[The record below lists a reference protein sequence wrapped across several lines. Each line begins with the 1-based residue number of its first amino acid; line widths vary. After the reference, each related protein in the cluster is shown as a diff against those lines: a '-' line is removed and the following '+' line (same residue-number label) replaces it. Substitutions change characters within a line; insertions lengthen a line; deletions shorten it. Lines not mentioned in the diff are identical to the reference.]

1 MVRNIFEMKKV
12 VAIALV
18 LTLMVPVMALAG
30 DGKKYYKAGLKFEE
44 NRQWDKA
51 AEQFALAS
59 AEKPSN
65 VEYQLHLQ
73 RALVNAAVLLVERAD
88 MLADKKDYS
97 AAYNIYRQA
106 FSYDRGNEMA
116 LIKMRRMLEAQGLP
130 TDGLPS
136 GGDPAGPKYKLE
148 DPNSKVSFI
157 KKAAAAGTP
166 AQLPGTRRF
175 QKTQVIYRGDN
186 LLSVIENL
194 AQSMNL
200 NVIFDTQVAN
210 QLRSSRINIELR
222 DVTYPRA
229 LEMILRTNNLMYSQI
244 DTRTIVIA
252 LDNPASRQRYE
263 PNHVRTFYI
272 KNADITEVRNAI
284 TQAIQSK
291 SIVPVKQLNALIVR
305 DSPANLELIES
316 LIDSLD
322 KSKAEVLIDINI
334 YEVSNSDIQQIGNQ
348 LAAPATGSNAP
359 AAITSGFL
367 GGLGSNAAVDKSA
380 RAHTFINNVALGFAL
395 GLPTSAISFFQD
407 RSKARLL
414 ASTQVHA
421 FDREANAIRIGQRVP
436 IQTASVFPGFSVN
449 TGNNG
454 GNGNN
459 GNGNNGGINS
469 GFNNIGLGGGFPQ
482 IQYENV
488 GLNIDVTPEVY
499 EDEVQMKMKLET
511 SSVENPDSLTPIFN
525 QRTMQSTARIKDG
538 QTSLIAGVSQSTE
551 SNNRRGVAFL
561 GMLPI
566 LGRLF
571 STPSTTNRQ
580 SDVVITVTPH
590 ILRRADIRESD
601 HLARDVG
608 TAQDPN
614 AKLTLEQVIYLADL
628 EEAEQNQV
636 AAGGAGASP
645 DTKTVATSPPKQ
657 QATSPPQN
665 PSRPRE
671 GVVVTPPPT
680 IPASSAISPTIA
692 PKPKPNVE
700 NKVVEK
706 PGEVT
711 KSPDD
716 EDDDDDD
723 DSDEPAAATAQQQQQ
738 QQASPVQ
745 VSVRAA
751 SPIATVGQ
759 EFYVAIIVNG
769 NTDIGY
775 VNLAMTFDQNILEVK
790 SVRDGGMI
798 RNSSMP
804 PHHAENGLLTV
815 QMERPEG
822 SSGSSSRGQLLLVV
836 FKVKAAGQ
844 SPLIINEEQTFLRSV
859 AGQVLPLRVQSAQVE
874 AR

>member
-1 MVRNIFEMKKV
+1 MVRNITRVKKV
-12 VAIALV
+12 MALALV
-18 LTLMVPVMALAG
+18 LTLMLPALALGG
-30 DGKKYYKAGLKFEE
+30 DGKKYFKEGKKFEE

-51 AEQFALAS
+51 AEQFALAA

-73 RALVNAAVLLVERAD
+73 RALVNAAVLLVERGD
-88 MLADKKDYS
+88 MLADKKDFS

-106 FSYDRGNEMA
+106 FAYDRGNEMA

-130 TDGLPS
+130 LDGLPS
-136 GGDPAGPKYKLE
+136 GGDPAGPKYKLA
-148 DPNSKVSFI
+148 DPNTKASFM

-194 AQSMNL
+194 AQSMSL

-229 LEMILRTNNLMYSQI
+229 LEMILKTNNLMYSQI

-263 PNHVRTFYI
+263 PNQVRTFYI

-284 TQAIQSK
+284 TQALQSK

-334 YEVSNSDIQQIGNQ
+334 YEVSNSDIRQIGNQ
-348 LAAPATGSNAP
+348 FAAPTTGSTARSVN
-359 AAITSGFL
+359 SGFL
-367 GGLGSNAAVDKSA
+367 GGISQERSVLGLAATTLKGP
-380 RAHTFINNVALGFAL
+380 LGFAL
-395 GLPTSAISFFQD
+395 GLPPSAISFFQD
-407 RSKARLL
+407 RSKAKLL

-436 IQTASVFPGFSVN
+436 IQTASVFPGFSIN
-449 TGNNG
+449 DNNNN
-454 GNGNN
+454 NGNN
-459 GNGNNGGINS
+459 NNNNRNNNNGINS
-469 GFNNIGLGGGFPQ
+469 GLIGGFGGGFPQ
-482 IQYENV
+482 IQYEDV

-511 SSVENPDSLTPIFN
+511 SSVENPDSLTPVFN

-551 SNNRRGVAFL
+551 SNSRRGIAFL
-561 GMLPI
+561 GLIPI
-566 LGRLF
+566 LGSFF
-571 STPSTTNRQ
+571 STPNTTNRQ

-590 ILRRADIRESD
+590 ILRRADIRDSD

-608 TAQDPN
+608 TAQDPS
-614 AKLTLEQVIYLADL
+614 AKLTLEQVLYIADL
-628 EEAEQNQV
+628 EEAQQNQV
-636 AAGGAGASP
+636 AAGGGGSP
-645 DTKTVATSPPKQ
+645 DTKTVSASPPVQ
-657 QATSPPQN
+657 QSAATPSPQG
-665 PSRPRE
+665 PSRLRE

-680 IPASSAISPTIA
+680 IPASSPIR
-692 PKPKPNVE
+692 PKPNVE
-700 NKVVEK
+700 NKIVDK
-706 PGEVT
+706 PGEPT
-711 KSPDD
+711 KPPPDDED

-723 DSDEPAAATAQQQQQ
+723 EPVAASSVTPAASANSGQ
-738 QQASPVQ
+738 PVQ

-751 SPIATVGQ
+751 SPVASVGQ

-775 VNLAMTFDQNILEVK
+775 VNLVMTYDQNLLEVK
-790 SVRDGGMI
+790 TVRDGGMI
-798 RNSSMP
+798 PNSVMQTP
-804 PHHAENGLLTV
+804 QHENGVLTV
-815 QMERPEG
+815 QMERPQ
-822 SSGSSSRGQLLLVV
+822 SATRSSSRGQLLLIV

-844 SPLIINEEQTFLRSV
+844 SPLAISEDQTFLRST
-859 AGQVLPLRVQSAQVE
+859 AGQVLQLRVQSAQVE

>member
-1 MVRNIFEMKKV
+1 MVRNVTQIKRA
-12 VAIALV
+12 VAIGLV
-18 LTLMVPVMALAG
+18 LTLMLPALAMAG

-51 AEQFALAS
+51 AEQFALAA

-88 MLADKKDYS
+88 MLADKKDYA

-106 FSYDRGNEMA
+106 FAYDRGNEMA

-130 TDGLPS
+130 IDGLPS

-148 DPNSKVSFI
+148 DPNTKASFI

-229 LEMILRTNNLMYSQI
+229 LEMILRTNNLLYSQL

-263 PNHVRTFYI
+263 PNQVRTFYI

-284 TQAIQSK
+284 TQSIQSK
-291 SIVPVKQLNALIVR
+291 SIVPIKQLNALIVR

-316 LIDSLD
+316 MIDTLD

-334 YEVSNSDIQQIGNQ
+334 YEVSNADIQQIGNQ
-348 LAAPATGSNAP
+348 FAAPATSGNAP
-359 AAITSGFL
+359 SAITSGFL
-367 GGLGSNAAVDKSA
+367 GGLGSNAAVDRSA
-380 RAHTFINNVALGFAL
+380 RAHTFITNVALGFAL
-395 GLPTSAISFFQD
+395 GLPASSISFFQD
-407 RSKARLL
+407 RSKAKLL

-436 IQTASVFPGFSVN
+436 IQTASVFPGFSVDTN
-449 TGNNG
+449 TNNNNNNNRNDNNLNNG
-454 GNGNN
+454 FI
-459 GNGNNGGINS
+459 GG
-469 GFNNIGLGGGFPQ
+469 FGGGFPQ

-499 EDEVQMKMKLET
+499 EDEIQMKMKLET
-511 SSVENPDSLTPIFN
+511 SSVENPDSLTPVFN

-538 QTSLIAGVSQSTE
+538 QTSLIAGVSQTTE
-551 SNNRRGVAFL
+551 SNSRRGIAFL
-561 GMLPI
+561 GLIPV
-566 LGRLF
+566 LGRFF
-571 STPSTTNRQ
+571 STPNTTDRQ

-590 ILRRADIRESD
+590 ILRRADIRDSD

-614 AKLTLEQVIYLADL
+614 AKLTLEQVLYLADL
-628 EEAEQNQV
+628 EEAEQNQI
-636 AAGGAGASP
+636 AGTAPAP
-645 DTKTVATSPPKQ
+645 DTKTVATGSPPVRQ
-657 QATSPPQN
+657 
-665 PSRPRE
+665 PSESQPAQRE

-680 IPASSAISPTIA
+680 IPASSPISPNIA
-692 PKPKPNVE
+692 PRRPNIERERVDQPGAPSKPPPDSN
-700 NKVVEK
+700 
-706 PGEVT
+706 
-711 KSPDD
+711 DD

-723 DSDEPAAATAQQQQQ
+723 EGDGTEAANAQT
-738 QQASPVQ
+738 ASPVQ

-751 SPIATVGQ
+751 SPIASVGQ
-759 EFYVAIIVNG
+759 EFYVAVIVNG

-775 VNLAMTFDQNILEVK
+775 VNLAMTFDQNVFEVK

-798 RNSSMP
+798 RNATMQ
-804 PHHAENGLLTV
+804 HHAENGLLTI

-822 SSGSSSRGQLLLVV
+822 TTGSSSRGQLLLIVL
-836 FKVKAAGQ
+836 KVKAAGQ
-844 SPLIINEEQTFLRSV
+844 SPLAIEEQQTFLRSTG
-859 AGQVLPLRVQSAQVE
+859 GQVLALRAQSAQVE